1 MEYQKRST
9 NGDAGEYFLAYKMT
23 RILGWPCR
31 LYGVDLGVDAELEI
45 MDSNNESTGDII
57 KIQIKAIE
65 EVKTAE
71 SVSIYVDDRH
81 INYWKR
87 FCLPVIVCCVDL
99 KNEKVYWKQITST
112 EAYATKGESKKVS
125 FCLVHDLLEKSSVNK
140 LKDLAC
146 PNDSKNIEPLFDE
159 LLELYKHIPENP
171 VGYSSEKA
179 ISTMEDRCEEIDKVI
194 AKIEELVSH
203 FPWRLSTMAL
213 SELKRIKRNVQITKD
228 DCGYHYNN
236 MINGM

>member
-1 MEYQKRST
+1 MEYQKRSI
-9 NGDAGEYFLAYKMT
+9 NGDAGEYLLAYKMT

-57 KIQIKAIE
+57 KVQIKAIE
-65 EVKTAE
+65 EVKTTG

-99 KNEKVYWKQITST
+99 NNEKVYWKQITST

-125 FCLVHDLLEKSSVNK
+125 FCITHDLLEPVSGNK
-140 LKDLAC
+140 LKELAC
-146 PNDSKNIEPLFDE
+146 PNDSKDIEPLFDN
-159 LLELYKHIPENP
+159 LLNLYKHITDQDG
-171 VGYSSEKA
+171 GYFDEQA
-179 ISTMEDRCEEIDKVI
+179 IYAMEYRCDEVDKVI
-194 AKIEELVSH
+194 ARIEELISH

-213 SELKRIKRNVQITKD
+213 SQLRTIKRNVQITRN
-228 DCGYHYNN
+228 DCGYQHNN
-236 MINGM
+236 MVNGM